1 MGVDLYRR
9 FQSPWWSQ
17 GWLDLLTECD
27 PSRMQRARQYAQQGR
42 VYLLGDENGRVQA
55 RVKGGRSQAYYTSL
69 HFAPLPAA
77 VQSFLQQALR
87 AFPQIELIPY
97 AWEQA
102 LHLQGHSLL
111 PDPDIQM
118 GFDCSCPDWS
128 APCKHA
134 LAVACVLAEDMARDP
149 SLLLRLQGFE
159 PQLECLPALEA
170 PPLSAD
176 PVRFWG
182 QPLPAPLLLRQ
193 PDRFSHPPLKQLGPL
208 PGPQAARK
216 RVEEALL
223 PVYQQA
229 AQQAAALLLQTL
241 QAQEQVW
248 PAVADSAAADEA
260 SRRKK
265 DFSDPQSAD

>member
-1 MGVDLYRR
+1 MGIDLYAR
-9 FQSPWWSQ
+9 FQPPWWSQ
-17 GWLDLLTECD
+17 GWLELLADCD
-27 PSRMQRARQYAQQGR
+27 PGRMQRARQYALQGR
-42 VYLLGDENGRVQA
+42 VYLLSNEAGRVQA

-77 VQSFLQQALR
+77 VQHFLQQALR
-87 AFPQIELIPY
+87 EFPQIELIPY
-97 AWEQA
+97 AWEQE
-102 LHLQGHSLL
+102 LHLRGHSLL

-128 APCKHA
+128 TPCKHA
-134 LAVACVLAEDMARDP
+134 LAVACVLAEDMERDP
-149 SLLLRLQGFE
+149 ALLLRLQGFD
-159 PQLECLPALEA
+159 PQQDLQPVVAAL
-170 PPLSAD
+170 PLSAD
-176 PVRFWG
+176 PLRFWG

-241 QAQEQVW
+241 QTQEVHSHDALSELSEPTQ
-248 PAVADSAAADEA
+248 PE
-260 SRRKK
+260 
-265 DFSDPQSAD
+265 